1 MSTVVDV
8 CPADALPPGEVAVV
22 EGTPDGRVA
31 VFNVG
36 GELYGLEDRCSH
48 QQAWLS
54 DGYVED
60 CAVEC
65 PLHAAMFDLRTGQP
79 SGLPATRP
87 VRTYRAFVED
97 GAVKV
102 EVP

>member
-1 MSTVVDV
+1 MSTVIEV
-8 CPADALPPGEVAVV
+8 CPADDLPPGEVAVA
-22 EGTPDGRVA
+22 EDTPDGRVA
-31 VFNVG
+31 VFNVD

-65 PLHAAMFDLRTGQP
+65 PLHASMFDLRTGQP
-79 SGLPATRP
+79 SGLPANRP
-87 VRTYRAFVED
+87 VRTYRAFLED
-97 GAVKV
+97 GTVKV